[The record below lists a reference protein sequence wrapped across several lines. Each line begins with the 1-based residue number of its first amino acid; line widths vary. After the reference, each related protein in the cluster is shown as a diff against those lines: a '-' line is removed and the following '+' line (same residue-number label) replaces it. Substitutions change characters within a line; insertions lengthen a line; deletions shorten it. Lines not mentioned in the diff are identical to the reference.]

1 VLVRSGIARR
11 RGDCFFVRALG
22 RREISLEKLGAR
34 STDPIDERRKNMNDQ
49 NRVLIRRGARD
60 LSAEEMERVG
70 GGLRTATFCSIN
82 SLGQRDGDTFLGEC

>member
-1 VLVRSGIARR
+1 
-11 RGDCFFVRALG
+11 
-22 RREISLEKLGAR
+22 
-34 STDPIDERRKNMNDQ
+34 MNNE

-82 SLGQRDGDTFLGEC
+82 SKGQRDGDVFLGEC